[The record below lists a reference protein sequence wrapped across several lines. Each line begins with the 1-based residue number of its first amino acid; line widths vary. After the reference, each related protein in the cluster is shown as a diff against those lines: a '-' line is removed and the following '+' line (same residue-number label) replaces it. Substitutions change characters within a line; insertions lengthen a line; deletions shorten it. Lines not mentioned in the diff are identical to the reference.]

1 MQLTTPKVN
10 YDLIRLG
17 GGLDQV
23 TPTLSLPPG
32 VVRRAANFECSITGG
47 YTRIAGYERFDGRP
61 SPSAANYN
69 ILVCTFTATVTVGQ
83 TVTGSI
89 SAATGKVIAVTVA
102 SVVVT
107 RETGTFVV
115 NDVLNNGSGTVAT
128 ITAVQGVS
136 ADGLT
141 DATYQNLAANDYRA
155 DITVVPGS
163 GSVLGVAYYNGTLYA
178 WRNNAG
184 GTAAVMHKSTSTG
197 WAAVSLGKE
206 LSFTAGGGLVS
217 ATGTLILSTGA
228 AGSIDTLTVNGV
240 SIISGAVSFV
250 TSLAATATALAANIS
265 AHTSVPEY
273 TASAVGTT
281 VTITAATG
289 GTGAN
294 GFVVA
299 ATYTTLTGSTTNM
312 TGGAFG
318 STLVDGIVI
327 TGVTSGATA
336 TVSRVVL
343 ESGSFAAGT
352 AVGRF
357 IFATQ
362 TGTFQSEFVKNAAN
376 VNIATIAGN
385 SSNIT
390 LPIGGRYETTVANF
404 GGGTANYKLYGV
416 SGVNNAFEFDGTTY
430 VPIKTGM
437 AVDTPSHICF
447 HKQHLFLSFG
457 ASVQFSALGLPY
469 QWVPLL
475 GAGEI
480 AMNAEVTNL
489 LVLPG
494 DQSSGALGI
503 YTRSDTSVLY
513 GTSSATFSLS
523 TFNSGTGAFPY
534 TAQNMDQAYVLDD
547 RGIMSLGTSLNFG
560 NFVPAALTMNIPK
573 FIEQH
578 RGLSVG
584 STVNRDKGQYRVFFS
599 DGSALYLT
607 ILNGR
612 ILGSMPMQFQHSIN
626 CAIDSEGTTGGTV
639 QFFGST
645 NGYVYQM
652 DLGTSFDGD
661 FIPANINL
669 VYNSIKSPRILKRYR
684 KAAVELSGDSY
695 AEIQFGYDLGYR
707 TTALT
712 QAEDA
717 SYQNDLRSSYWDE
730 MVWDNFVWD
739 GSDISPSEI
748 EVSGTAENIAIRI
761 SSNSDLFSSF
771 TVNNIIVHY
780 TLRRGLR

>member
-1 MQLTTPKVN
+1 MPLTTPKVN
-10 YDLIRLG
+10 YDLIRLN

-47 YTRIAGYERFDGRP
+47 YTRVAGYERFDGRP
-61 SPSAANYN
+61 SPSSANYN
-69 ILVCTFTATVTVGQ
+69 ILVFTFTATVTVNQ
-83 TVTGSI
+83 TVTGST
-89 SAATGKVIAVTVA
+89 SGATGRVIAVNTTSLVI
-102 SVVVT
+102 T
-107 RETGTFVV
+107 RETGTFVAG
-115 NDVLNNGSGTVAT
+115 DVLNNGSGFVGT
-128 ITAVQGVS
+128 ITEVQGVA
-136 ADGLT
+136 ADGLI
-141 DATYQNLAANDYRA
+141 DAQYQNLAADNYRA
-155 DITVVPGS
+155 DITAVPGS
-163 GSVLGVAYYNGTLYA
+163 GSVLGVAYYNGTTYA

-184 GTAAVMHKSTSTG
+184 GTAAVMHRSSSSG
-197 WAAVSLGKE
+197 WVAIALGKTM
-206 LSFTAGGGLVS
+206 SFSNGVVLIPDGVTLTGQSSG
-217 ATGTLILSTGA
+217 ATGVVARTVLEDGTYASSNAAGQLILS
-228 AGSIDTLTVNGV
+228 S
-240 SIISGAVSFV
+240 S
-250 TSLAATATALAANIS
+250 
-265 AHTSVPEY
+265 
-273 TASAVGTT
+273 
-281 VTITAATG
+281 
-289 GTGAN
+289 
-294 GFVVA
+294 
-299 ATYTTLTGSTTNM
+299 
-312 TGGAFG
+312 
-318 STLVDGIVI
+318 
-327 TGVTSGATA
+327 
-336 TVSRVVL
+336 
-343 ESGSFAAGT
+343 
-352 AVGRF
+352 
-357 IFATQ
+357 
-362 TGTFQSEFVKNAAN
+362 TGTFTVGENLRIGATTYAHAAS
-376 VNIATIAGN
+376 VATQ
-385 SSNIT
+385 IT
-390 LPIGGRYETTVANF
+390 LAAGGRYETTVANF

-430 VPIKTGM
+430 VPIRTGM

-447 HKQHLFLSFG
+447 HKQHLFLSFN
-457 ASVQFSALGLPY
+457 ASVQFSALGFPY
-469 QWVPLL
+469 QWTPLL
-475 GAGEI
+475 GAGEV

-494 DQSSGALGI
+494 DQSSGALGV
-503 YTRSDTSVLY
+503 YTRNDTSVLY
-513 GTSSATFSLS
+513 GTSSANFSLS

-612 ILGSMPMQFQHSIN
+612 VLGSMPMQFQHNIN
-626 CAIDSEGTTGGTV
+626 CAIDSEQPTGGTV

-645 NGYVYQM
+645 NGFVYQM

-661 FIPANINL
+661 QIPANMNL
-669 VYNSIKSPRILKRYR
+669 VYNSIKLPRILKRYR

-748 EVSGTAENIAIRI
+748 EVMGTAENIAIRI
-761 SSNSDLFSSF
+761 SSNSDLLQSF
-771 TVNNIIVHY
+771 TVNTIIVHY
-780 TLRRGLR
+780 TTRRGLR

>member
-32 VVRRAANFECSITGG
+32 VARRAANFECSITGG
-47 YTRIAGYERFDGRP
+47 YSRIAGYERFDGQP
-61 SPSAANYN
+61 SPSSANYN
-69 ILVCTFTATVTVGQ
+69 ILVCALTGTVAVGN
-83 TVTGSI
+83 TLVGLS
-89 SAATGKVIAVTVA
+89 SAATGRVIARTGND
-102 SVVVT
+102 VVIT
-107 RETGTFVV
+107 RETGTFLATEGISVSSTNV
-115 NDVLNNGSGTVAT
+115 GT
-128 ITAVQGVS
+128 ITEVQGVA
-136 ADGLT
+136 ADGLI
-141 DATYQNLAANDYRA
+141 DAQYQNLAADNYRA

-163 GSVLGVAYYNGTLYA
+163 GSVLGVAYYNGTVYA

-184 GTAAVMHKSTSTG
+184 GTAAVMHKSTSSG
-197 WAAVSLGKE
+197 WAAVTLGKTM
-206 LSFTAGGGLVS
+206 SFSNGVLLIPDGVTLTGQSSG
-217 ATGTLILSTGA
+217 ATGVVARTVLEDGTYASSNAAGQLILS
-228 AGSIDTLTVNGV
+228 S
-240 SIISGAVSFV
+240 S
-250 TSLAATATALAANIS
+250 
-265 AHTSVPEY
+265 
-273 TASAVGTT
+273 
-281 VTITAATG
+281 
-289 GTGAN
+289 
-294 GFVVA
+294 
-299 ATYTTLTGSTTNM
+299 
-312 TGGAFG
+312 
-318 STLVDGIVI
+318 
-327 TGVTSGATA
+327 
-336 TVSRVVL
+336 
-343 ESGSFAAGT
+343 
-352 AVGRF
+352 
-357 IFATQ
+357 
-362 TGTFQSEFVKNAAN
+362 TGTFTVGENLRIGATVYAHAAS
-376 VNIATIAGN
+376 VATQ
-385 SSNIT
+385 IT
-390 LPIGGRYETTVANF
+390 LAVGGRYETTVANF

-416 SGVNNAFEFDGTTY
+416 SGVNSAFEFDGTTY
-430 VPIKTGM
+430 VPIRTGM
-437 AVDTPSHICF
+437 AVDTPSHISF

-457 ASVQFSALGLPY
+457 ASVQFSALGFPY
-469 QWVPLL
+469 QWTPLL

-494 DQSSGALGI
+494 DQSSGALGV

-513 GTSSATFSLS
+513 GTSSANFSLS

-612 ILGSMPMQFQHSIN
+612 VLGSMPMQFQHNIN
-626 CAIDSEGTTGGTV
+626 CAIDSEAPTGGTV

-661 FIPANINL
+661 QIPANMNL

-707 TTALT
+707 TAALT

-748 EVSGTAENIAIRI
+748 EVTGTAENIAIRI
-761 SSNSDLFSSF
+761 SSNSDLLQSF

>member
-1 MQLTTPKVN
+1 
-10 YDLIRLG
+10 
-17 GGLDQV
+17 
-23 TPTLSLPPG
+23 
-32 VVRRAANFECSITGG
+32 
-47 YTRIAGYERFDGRP
+47 
-61 SPSAANYN
+61 
-69 ILVCTFTATVTVGQ
+69 
-83 TVTGSI
+83 
-89 SAATGKVIAVTVA
+89 
-102 SVVVT
+102 
-107 RETGTFVV
+107 
-115 NDVLNNGSGTVAT
+115 
-128 ITAVQGVS
+128 
-136 ADGLT
+136 
-141 DATYQNLAANDYRA
+141 
-155 DITVVPGS
+155 
-163 GSVLGVAYYNGTLYA
+163 
-178 WRNNAG
+178 
-184 GTAAVMHKSTSTG
+184 
-197 WAAVSLGKE
+197 
-206 LSFTAGGGLVS
+206 
-217 ATGTLILSTGA
+217 
-228 AGSIDTLTVNGV
+228 
-240 SIISGAVSFV
+240 
-250 TSLAATATALAANIS
+250 
-265 AHTSVPEY
+265 
-273 TASAVGTT
+273 
-281 VTITAATG
+281 
-289 GTGAN
+289 
-294 GFVVA
+294 
-299 ATYTTLTGSTTNM
+299 M

-318 STLVDGIVI
+318 TTLADGMVI

-352 AVGRF
+352 AAGRF

-362 TGTFQSEFVKNAAN
+362 TGTFQSEFVKNSVN
-376 VNIATIAGN
+376 VNVATIAGN

-390 LPIGGRYETTVANF
+390 LAVGGRYETTVANF

-416 SGVNNAFEFDGTTY
+416 SGTNYAFEFDGTTY
-430 VPIKTGM
+430 VPIRTGM
-437 AVDTPSHICF
+437 AVDTPSHISF

-457 ASVQFSALGLPY
+457 ASVQFSALGYPY
-469 QWVPLL
+469 QWTPLL

-480 AMNAEVTNL
+480 AMNAQVTNL

-513 GTSSATFSLS
+513 GTSSANFSLS

-612 ILGSMPMQFQHSIN
+612 VLGSMPMQFQHNIN
-626 CAIDSEGTTGGTV
+626 CAIDSEEPTGGTV

-645 NGYVYQM
+645 NGFVYQM

-661 FIPANINL
+661 QIPANMNL

-707 TTALT
+707 TAALT

-748 EVSGTAENIAIRI
+748 EVTGTAENIAIRI
-761 SSNSDLFSSF
+761 SSNSDLLQSF

>member
-32 VVRRAANFECSITGG
+32 VARRAANFECSITGG

-69 ILVCTFTATVTVGQ
+69 ILVLTFTATVTVGQ
-83 TVTGSI
+83 TVTGSV
-89 SAATGKVIAVTVA
+89 SGATGRVIVVNTA
-102 SVVVT
+102 SLVIT
-107 RETGTFVV
+107 RETGTFAAG
-115 NDVLNNGSGTVAT
+115 DVLNNGSGFVGT
-128 ITAVQGVS
+128 ITSVEGVA
-136 ADGLT
+136 ADGLL
-141 DATYQNLAANDYRA
+141 DAQYQNLAADNYRA

-163 GSVLGVAYYNGTLYA
+163 GSVLGVAYYNGTVYA

-184 GTAAVMHKSTSTG
+184 GTAAVMHKSTSAG
-197 WAAVSLGKE
+197 WVAITLGKE
-206 LSFTAGGGLVS
+206 LSFG
-217 ATGTLILSTGA
+217 TGTAAIVDGNTVTGA
-228 AGSIDTLTVNGV
+228 
-240 SIISGAVSFV
+240 
-250 TSLAATATALAANIS
+250 
-265 AHTSVPEY
+265 
-273 TASAVGTT
+273 
-281 VTITAATG
+281 
-289 GTGAN
+289 
-294 GFVVA
+294 
-299 ATYTTLTGSTTNM
+299 
-312 TGGAFG
+312 
-318 STLVDGIVI
+318 
-327 TGVTSGATA
+327 TSGATGVVA
-336 TVSRVVL
+336 RVVL
-343 ESGSFAAGT
+343 QSGTFASGNAAGRLILSSST
-352 AVGRF
+352 GVFTSGENLTVAAAVKAIAGGA
-357 IFATQ
+357 ATQ
-362 TGTFQSEFVKNAAN
+362 
-376 VNIATIAGN
+376 
-385 SSNIT
+385 IT
-390 LPIGGRYETTVANF
+390 LTTGGRYETVVANF
-404 GGGTANYKLYGV
+404 GGGTANYKLYGCD
-416 SGVNNAFEFDGTTY
+416 GVNRAFEFDGTTF
-430 VPIKTGM
+430 VPIVTGM
-437 AVDTPSHICF
+437 TVDTPSHICF
-447 HKQHLFLSFG
+447 HKQHLFLSFN
-457 ASVQFSALGLPY
+457 ASVQFSALGFPY
-469 QWVPLL
+469 QWTPLL

-494 DQSSGALGI
+494 DQSSGALGV

-513 GTSSATFSLS
+513 GTSSANFSLS

-560 NFVPAALTMNIPK
+560 NFVPASLTMNIPK

-612 ILGSMPMQFQHSIN
+612 VLGSMPMQFQHNIN
-626 CAIDSEGTTGGTV
+626 CAIDSEAPTGGTV

-652 DLGTSFDGD
+652 DLGTSFDGEQ
-661 FIPANINL
+661 IPANMNL

>member
-32 VVRRAANFECSITGG
+32 VARRAANFECSITGG

-69 ILVCTFTATVTVGQ
+69 ILVLTFTATVTVGQ
-83 TVTGSI
+83 TVTGSV
-89 SAATGKVIAVTVA
+89 SGATGRVIVVNTA
-102 SVVVT
+102 SLVIT
-107 RETGTFVV
+107 RETGTFAAG
-115 NDVLNNGSGTVAT
+115 DVLNNGSGFVGT
-128 ITAVQGVS
+128 ITSVEGVA
-136 ADGLT
+136 ADGLL
-141 DATYQNLAANDYRA
+141 DAQYQNLAADNYRA

-163 GSVLGVAYYNGTLYA
+163 GSVLGVAYYNGTVYA

-184 GTAAVMHKSTSTG
+184 GTAAVMHKSTSAG
-197 WAAVSLGKE
+197 WVAITLGKE
-206 LSFTAGGGLVS
+206 LSFG
-217 ATGTLILSTGA
+217 TGTAAIVDGNTVTGA
-228 AGSIDTLTVNGV
+228 
-240 SIISGAVSFV
+240 
-250 TSLAATATALAANIS
+250 
-265 AHTSVPEY
+265 
-273 TASAVGTT
+273 
-281 VTITAATG
+281 
-289 GTGAN
+289 
-294 GFVVA
+294 
-299 ATYTTLTGSTTNM
+299 
-312 TGGAFG
+312 
-318 STLVDGIVI
+318 
-327 TGVTSGATA
+327 TSGATGVVA
-336 TVSRVVL
+336 RVVL
-343 ESGSFAAGT
+343 QSGTFASGNAAGRLILSSST
-352 AVGRF
+352 GVFTNGENLTVAAAVKAIAGGA
-357 IFATQ
+357 ATQ
-362 TGTFQSEFVKNAAN
+362 
-376 VNIATIAGN
+376 
-385 SSNIT
+385 IT
-390 LPIGGRYETTVANF
+390 LTTGGRYETVVANF
-404 GGGTANYKLYGV
+404 GGGTANYKLYGCD
-416 SGVNNAFEFDGTTY
+416 GVNRAFEFDGTTF
-430 VPIKTGM
+430 VPIVTGM
-437 AVDTPSHICF
+437 TVDTPSHICF
-447 HKQHLFLSFG
+447 HKQHLFLSFN
-457 ASVQFSALGLPY
+457 ASVQFSALGFPY
-469 QWVPLL
+469 QWTPLL

-494 DQSSGALGI
+494 DQSSGALGV

-513 GTSSATFSLS
+513 GTSSANFSLS

-612 ILGSMPMQFQHSIN
+612 VLGSMPMQFQHNIN
-626 CAIDSEGTTGGTV
+626 CAIDSEAPTGGTV

-652 DLGTSFDGD
+652 DLGTSFDGEQ
-661 FIPANINL
+661 IPANMNL

>member
-115 NDVLNNGSGTVAT
+115 NDVLNNGSGTAAT

-184 GTAAVMHKSTSTG
+184 GTAAVMHKSTSAG
-197 WAAVSLGKE
+197 WVAITLGKTM
-206 LSFTAGGGLVS
+206 SFSNGTVLIPDGVTLTGQSSG
-217 ATGTLILSTGA
+217 ATGVVARTVLEDGTYASSDAAGQLILS
-228 AGSIDTLTVNGV
+228 S
-240 SIISGAVSFV
+240 S
-250 TSLAATATALAANIS
+250 
-265 AHTSVPEY
+265 
-273 TASAVGTT
+273 
-281 VTITAATG
+281 
-289 GTGAN
+289 
-294 GFVVA
+294 
-299 ATYTTLTGSTTNM
+299 
-312 TGGAFG
+312 
-318 STLVDGIVI
+318 
-327 TGVTSGATA
+327 
-336 TVSRVVL
+336 
-343 ESGSFAAGT
+343 
-352 AVGRF
+352 
-357 IFATQ
+357 
-362 TGTFQSEFVKNAAN
+362 TGTFTVGENLRIGATTYAHAAS
-376 VNIATIAGN
+376 VATQ
-385 SSNIT
+385 IT
-390 LPIGGRYETTVANF
+390 LAAGGRYETTVANF
-404 GGGTANYKLYGV
+404 GGGTANYKLYGA
-416 SGVNNAFEFDGTTY
+416 SGVNKAFEFDGTTY
-430 VPIKTGM
+430 VPIRTGM
-437 AVDTPSHICF
+437 AVDTPLHICF

-457 ASVQFSALGLPY
+457 ASVQFSALGYPY
-469 QWVPLL
+469 QWTPLL

-480 AMNAEVTNL
+480 AMNAEITNL

-607 ILNGR
+607 ILNGQ
-612 ILGSMPMQFQHSIN
+612 ILGSMPMQFQHNIN

-661 FIPANINL
+661 FIPANMNL

-748 EVSGTAENIAIRI
+748 EVTGTAENMAIRV
-761 SSNSDLFSSF
+761 SSNSNLLQSF

>member
-32 VVRRAANFECSITGG
+32 VARRAANFECSITGG
-47 YTRIAGYERFDGRP
+47 YSRIAGYERFDGQP
-61 SPSAANYN
+61 SPSSANYN
-69 ILVCTFTATVTVGQ
+69 ILVCALTGTVAVGN
-83 TVTGSI
+83 TLVGLS
-89 SAATGKVIAVTVA
+89 SAATGRVIARTGND
-102 SVVVT
+102 VVIT
-107 RETGTFVV
+107 RETGTFLATEGISVSSTNV
-115 NDVLNNGSGTVAT
+115 GT
-128 ITAVQGVS
+128 ITEVQGV
-136 ADGLT
+136 AANGLI
-141 DATYQNLAANDYRA
+141 DAQYQNLAADNYRA

-163 GSVLGVAYYNGTLYA
+163 GSVLGVAYYNGTVYA

-184 GTAAVMHKSTSTG
+184 GTAAVMHKSTSSG
-197 WAAVSLGKE
+197 WAAVTLGKTM
-206 LSFTAGGGLVS
+206 SFSNGVLLIPDGVTLTGQSSG
-217 ATGTLILSTGA
+217 ATGVVARTVLEDGTYASSNAAGQLILS
-228 AGSIDTLTVNGV
+228 S
-240 SIISGAVSFV
+240 S
-250 TSLAATATALAANIS
+250 
-265 AHTSVPEY
+265 
-273 TASAVGTT
+273 
-281 VTITAATG
+281 
-289 GTGAN
+289 
-294 GFVVA
+294 
-299 ATYTTLTGSTTNM
+299 
-312 TGGAFG
+312 
-318 STLVDGIVI
+318 
-327 TGVTSGATA
+327 
-336 TVSRVVL
+336 
-343 ESGSFAAGT
+343 
-352 AVGRF
+352 
-357 IFATQ
+357 
-362 TGTFQSEFVKNAAN
+362 TGTFTVGENLRIGATVYAHAAS
-376 VNIATIAGN
+376 VATQ
-385 SSNIT
+385 IT
-390 LPIGGRYETTVANF
+390 LAVGGRYETTVANF

-416 SGVNNAFEFDGTTY
+416 SGTNSAFEFDGTTY
-430 VPIKTGM
+430 VPIRTGM
-437 AVDTPSHICF
+437 AVDTPSHISF

-457 ASVQFSALGLPY
+457 ASVQFSALGFPY
-469 QWVPLL
+469 QWTPLL

-494 DQSSGALGI
+494 DQSSGALGV

-513 GTSSATFSLS
+513 GTSSANFSLS

-612 ILGSMPMQFQHSIN
+612 VLGSMPMQFQHNIN
-626 CAIDSEGTTGGTV
+626 CAIDSEAPTGGTV

-661 FIPANINL
+661 QIPANMNL

-707 TTALT
+707 TAALT

-748 EVSGTAENIAIRI
+748 EVTGTAENIAIRI
-761 SSNSDLFSSF
+761 SSNSDLLQSF

>member
-32 VVRRAANFECSITGG
+32 VARRAANFECSITGG

-61 SPSAANYN
+61 SPSSANYN
-69 ILVCTFTATVTVGQ
+69 ILVCTFTAAVTVGQ
-83 TVTGSI
+83 TVTGSV
-89 SAATGKVIAVTVA
+89 SGATGRVI
-102 SVVVT
+102 VVNTTSLVIT
-107 RETGTFVV
+107 RETGTFVAG
-115 NDVLNNGSGTVAT
+115 DVLNNGSGFVGT

-141 DATYQNLAANDYRA
+141 DAQYQNLAADNYRA

-163 GSVLGVAYYNGTLYA
+163 GSVLGVAYYNGTVYA

-184 GTAAVMHKSTSTG
+184 GTAAVMHRSSSSG
-197 WAAVSLGKE
+197 WTAVTLGKTM
-206 LSFTAGGGLVS
+206 SFNNGVLLIPDGVTLTGQSSG
-217 ATGTLILSTGA
+217 ATGVVARTVLEDGTYGSSDAAGQLILS
-228 AGSIDTLTVNGV
+228 
-240 SIISGAVSFV
+240 
-250 TSLAATATALAANIS
+250 
-265 AHTSVPEY
+265 SV
-273 TASAVGTT
+273 
-281 VTITAATG
+281 
-289 GTGAN
+289 
-294 GFVVA
+294 
-299 ATYTTLTGSTTNM
+299 
-312 TGGAFG
+312 
-318 STLVDGIVI
+318 
-327 TGVTSGATA
+327 
-336 TVSRVVL
+336 
-343 ESGSFAAGT
+343 
-352 AVGRF
+352 
-357 IFATQ
+357 
-362 TGTFQSEFVKNAAN
+362 TGTFTVGENLR
-376 VNIATIAGN
+376 IGATTYARVLTAPVQ
-385 SSNIT
+385 IT
-390 LPIGGRYETTVANF
+390 LTAGGRYETTVANF

-416 SGVNNAFEFDGTTY
+416 SGTNNAFEFDGTTY
-430 VPIKTGM
+430 VPIRTGM
-437 AVDTPSHICF
+437 AVDTPLHICF
-447 HKQHLFLSFG
+447 HKQHLFLSFN
-457 ASVQFSALGLPY
+457 ASVQFSALGFPY
-469 QWVPLL
+469 QWTPLL

-489 LVLPG
+489 LGLPG
-494 DQSSGALGI
+494 DQSSGALGV

-513 GTSSATFSLS
+513 GTSSANFSLS

-612 ILGSMPMQFQHSIN
+612 VLGSMPMQFQHNIN
-626 CAIDSEGTTGGTV
+626 CAIDSEAPSGGTV

-652 DLGTSFDGD
+652 DLGTSFDGEQ
-661 FIPANINL
+661 IPANMNL

-684 KAAVELSGDSY
+684 KATVELSGDSY

-712 QAEDA
+712 QAENA

-748 EVSGTAENIAIRI
+748 EISGTAENIAIRI
-761 SSNSDLFSSF
+761 SSNSDLLQSF